1 MAGALT
7 ERIPLDRAVALSL
20 PVLERRLVGQHVQ
33 HLLGIVLPVCGA
45 VNIAALT
52 DSRAEFPNERL
63 GDEAAL
69 MMAGFAPGDPGIDM
83 DAVKRFGRDHM
94 LDHID
99 RVMTMMRTFFSSIS
113 LMRFDSAP
121 TPATNTSQPRKL
133 TSGWA

>member
-1 MAGALT
+1 M
-7 ERIPLDRAVALSL
+7 
-20 PVLERRLVGQHVQ
+20 GQHVQ

-69 MMAGFAPGDPGIDM
+69 MMAGFAPGIREIDM

-99 RVMTMMRTFFSSIS
+99 RVMTDDADILQLHF
-113 LMRFDSAP
+113 LDA
-121 TPATNTSQPRKL
+121 L
-133 TSGWA
+133 